1 MAFTAEHAD
10 TGDIHNVAQADPD
23 DDYLC
28 LGCGN
33 EVAYVRQHVRAT
45 PTGDNTTVASHFR
58 CGCADGG
65 RGGGGGGGVHES
77 RIHKRR
83 KRDALQ
89 EAVNR
94 FEAADF
100 DTEAYVGKKRADAL
114 LTFDEPHEEYGKG
127 LVIEYQHKNE
137 GKDINATE
145 QHFARREYTT
155 VWLWEDQY
163 TYDSAVP
170 DIDLFGGRV
179 YMPWPD
185 AVPQV
190 EAWPG
195 RGHDAEK
202 REEWANAYDR
212 RLTDASV
219 PATVIF
225 DWVMPTPREYWRDE
239 SDWDD
244 AFRHAD
250 HYPEERHRTQSAVGT
265 GTVLR
270 VEANVVAHWCLPT
283 TREYWRQ
290 HENWDDRFRHSDHY
304 PEARHRLQAAIGT
317 GTTLSVDASVPRH
330 WTLPTQQKF
339 WRAKP
344 WEARFPEQH
353 PVWAEPPVPT
363 ERRIE
368 QVRDHVTSDARTVP
382 ATLPPEVSEQIK
394 AMRGATSDGSRCP
407 RCGSEAIATENE
419 NWATVYKCSKNDHW
433 TRQTDYKGETRAPAY
448 NRGGD
453 A

>member
-10 TGDIHNVAQADPD
+10 TGDIHNVAQANPT

-28 LGCGN
+28 LDCAN
-33 EVAYVRQHVRAT
+33 EVAHVRQHVRAT
-45 PTGDNTTVASHFR
+45 PTGGNTTVASHFR

-65 RGGGGGGGVHES
+65 GGGGGGGGVHES

-100 DTEAYVGKKRADAL
+100 DTETYLGEKRADAL
-114 LTFDEPHEEYGKG
+114 LTFDEPHEQYGKG

-179 YMPWPD
+179 YTPWPD
-185 AVPQV
+185 AVPKAD
-190 EAWPG
+190 AWPG

-202 REEWANAYDR
+202 REQWANAYDR
-212 RLTDASV
+212 GLTDASV
-219 PATVIF
+219 PATIVR
-225 DWVMPTPREYWRDE
+225 DWCIPT
-239 SDWDD
+239 
-244 AFRHAD
+244 
-250 HYPEERHRTQSAVGT
+250 Q
-265 GTVLR
+265 L
-270 VEANVVAHWCLPT
+270 
-283 TREYWRQ
+283 EYWRQ
-290 HENWDDRFRHSDHY
+290 HKNWDRRFRHSDYY
-304 PEARHRLQAAIGT
+304 PEARYRLQAAIGT
-317 GTTLSVDASVPRH
+317 GTTLSVDAKVPRH
-330 WTLPTQQKF
+330 WPLPTQQEF

-368 QVRDHVTSDARTVP
+368 QVRDHVTSDARTIS
-382 ATLPPEVSEQIK
+382 ATLPPETSEQIK

-407 RCGSEAIATENE
+407 RCGSEAVVTENE

-433 TRQTDYKGETRAPAY
+433 ARQTDYKGEMHAPAY

>member
-28 LGCGN
+28 LDCAN

-45 PTGDNTTVASHFR
+45 PTGGNTTVASHFR
-58 CGCADGG
+58 CGCVNGG
-65 RGGGGGGGVHES
+65 GGGGGGGGVHES

-100 DTEAYVGKKRADAL
+100 DTEAYLGEKRADAL
-114 LTFDEPHEEYGKG
+114 LTFDEPHEQYGKG

-179 YMPWPD
+179 YTPWPD

-202 REEWANAYDR
+202 REQWANAYDR
-212 RLTDASV
+212 GLTDASV
-219 PATVIF
+219 PATIVR
-225 DWVMPTPREYWRDE
+225 DWCIPT
-239 SDWDD
+239 
-244 AFRHAD
+244 
-250 HYPEERHRTQSAVGT
+250 Q
-265 GTVLR
+265 L
-270 VEANVVAHWCLPT
+270 
-283 TREYWRQ
+283 EYWRQ
-290 HENWDDRFRHSDHY
+290 HKNWDRRFRHSDYY
-304 PEARHRLQAAIGT
+304 PEARYRLQAAIGT
-317 GTTLSVDASVPRH
+317 GTTLSVDAKVPRH
-330 WTLPTQQKF
+330 WLLPTQQEF

-344 WEARFPEQH
+344 WEARFPEQQ

-368 QVRDHVTSDARTVP
+368 QVRDRVTSDARTAP
-382 ATLPPEVSEQIK
+382 ATLPSETSEQIK

-407 RCGSEAIATENE
+407 RCGSEAVVTETE

-433 TRQTDYKGETRAPAY
+433 TRQTNYKGETRAPAY